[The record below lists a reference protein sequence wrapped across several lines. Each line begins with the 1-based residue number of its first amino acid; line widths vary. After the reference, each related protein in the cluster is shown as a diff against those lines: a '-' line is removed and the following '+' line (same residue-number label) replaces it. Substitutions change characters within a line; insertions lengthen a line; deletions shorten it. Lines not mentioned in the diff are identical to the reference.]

1 MQPHQVRSNQPR
13 RARKRIGRGTGSGS
27 GTYAGRGLKGQKS
40 RSGGG
45 VRPGFEGGQNPLIKG
60 LPRLRGF
67 TNIFRREYQEVN
79 LERLGLLP
87 DEVTEVTPDLMK
99 RYGLVKS
106 AKRLVKVLGQGELV
120 RPLEVRAD
128 RFSKTAREK
137 IEAAGGKAE
146 GR

>member
-45 VRPGFEGGQNPLIKG
+45 VRPGFEGGQLPQIKG

-67 TNIFRREYQEVN
+67 TNIFRRKYQEVN
-79 LERLGLLP
+79 LKRLGLLP

-106 AKRLVKVLGQGELV
+106 AKRLVKVLGQGELTL
-120 RPLEVRAD
+120 PLKVRAD